1 MNLVAIVK
9 IMDED
14 SGIVVREGD
23 QIKLE
28 QVEHS
33 FGQELR
39 LYEFHFHMIVTDMLE
54 RLCEEE
60 RERKRLKKR
69 KAEREKMTLDE
80 AIRHCEEVGRKS
92 CDDCAMEHRQL
103 ADWLKEL
110 RLFRE
115 TAFREGMKE

>member
-33 FGQELR
+33 FGQDLR
-39 LYEFHFHMIVTDMLE
+39 LY
-54 RLCEEE
+54 
-60 RERKRLKKR
+60 
-69 KAEREKMTLDE
+69 
-80 AIRHCEEVGRKS
+80 
-92 CDDCAMEHRQL
+92 
-103 ADWLKEL
+103 
-110 RLFRE
+110 
-115 TAFREGMKE
+115 

>member
-28 QVEHS
+28 QVAHS
-33 FGQELR
+33 FSQELR
-39 LYEFHFHMIVTDMLE
+39 LYEFHFQMFVSDMLE

-60 RERKRLKKR
+60 MERKRLKKR

-115 TAFREGMKE
+115 TAFREGAKE

>member
-39 LYEFHFHMIVTDMLE
+39 LYEFHFHMIVTDMPE

-60 RERKRLKKR
+60 RERKRLQKR
-69 KAEREKMTLDE
+69 KAKREKMTLDE

>member
-28 QVEHS
+28 QVAHS
-33 FGQELR
+33 ISQEMR
-39 LYEFHFHMIVTDMLE
+39 LYEFHFQMFVSDMLE

-60 RERKRLKKR
+60 MERKRLKKR

-115 TAFREGMKE
+115 TAFREGAKE

>member
-39 LYEFHFHMIVTDMLE
+39 LYEFHFHMIVSDGFE

-60 RERKRLKKR
+60 RERKRLQKR
-69 KAEREKMTLDE
+69 KAKREKMTLDE

>member
-1 MNLVAIVK
+1 
-9 IMDED
+9 
-14 SGIVVREGD
+14 
-23 QIKLE
+23 
-28 QVEHS
+28 
-33 FGQELR
+33 
-39 LYEFHFHMIVTDMLE
+39 MIVTDMLE
-54 RLCEEE
+54 RLCDEE
-60 RERKRLKKR
+60 RERKRLQKR
-69 KAEREKMTLDE
+69 KAKREKMTLDE